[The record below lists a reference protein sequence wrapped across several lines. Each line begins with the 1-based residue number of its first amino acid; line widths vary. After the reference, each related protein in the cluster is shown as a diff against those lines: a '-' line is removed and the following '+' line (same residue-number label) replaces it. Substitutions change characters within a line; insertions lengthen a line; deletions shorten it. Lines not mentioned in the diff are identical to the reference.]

1 MIDYGAE
8 EVVLDEDMIYVY
20 TAFEDFGLMQQG
32 LEEKG
37 IAVLNASTER
47 IPITTTELSAEQQEE
62 IGKLIER
69 FEEDEDVT
77 GVFHNLG

>member
-1 MIDYGAE
+1 
-8 EVVLDEDMIYVY
+8 
-20 TAFEDFGLMQQG
+20 MQQG
-32 LEEKG
+32 LDAKG
-37 IAVLNASTER
+37 IVVLNASTER
-47 IPITTTELSAEQQEE
+47 IPVTLTELNAEQQEE